1 MSEQF
6 DKIRDALEG
15 MDLLELSNWMEDLRF
30 NLLCHKAGDEADSMP
45 DSKSE
50 AVHHYLSAMSHI
62 ELARHALKL
71 AWIHNPK
78 RRES

>member
-6 DKIRDALEG
+6 EKIGDVLEG
-15 MDLLELSNWMEDLRF
+15 MDLREISRYLEDLRF
-30 NLLCHKAGDEADSMP
+30 NLLCHEMADEVDQP
-45 DSKSE
+45 VEGNGE

-62 ELARHALKL
+62 ELAQHAMKL